1 MDVIKRAVEH
11 LNPGQV
17 PVLTVDQPLFAIAK
31 IIQWNWPESY
41 GEDKFVVLLGGL
53 YIEMATLATLG
64 YLFDGSGW
72 TNVLTKAGIATPGTA
87 DSFLKG
93 AHVKRT
99 RHAHQVTSSAL
110 SIMLRT
116 AYDAHCLDTS
126 EPLPF
131 DDWCVKQVEACP
143 QFHYWY
149 MVRHLE
155 CLMLVFVRS
164 IREGNFP
171 LYVTALRALA
181 PWFFALDHTHYSRWV
196 PVHVRDMTTLHERLP
211 EFDRGS
217 FVVHKSTR
225 PFSAIAIDHAH
236 EQNNAVVKGDGGA
249 IGLTQ
254 NPRALLRWMVAGP
267 EIARTIDGFETE
279 CLDNH
284 TGRDNGRHHE
294 HTMAVQVTFASEVQ
308 ALVEVTE
315 DLGNPFMEVS
325 GVLLVLDT
333 RDIADQAVM
342 TTLRGIEKKG
352 HDQYDSF
359 VTDRLV
365 ERTSHVSVTITKNSM
380 PLFNRPSKRT
390 PSKATQMI
398 TSPKGDCAL
407 FSRLYIACQTPD
419 GDLDNFFKHENHPCR
434 SWENCGSVQRH
445 ISQIAWRSCAHPKAK
460 LQSSTSSYWMELLSS
475 TC

>member
-1 MDVIKRAVEH
+1 MDVIERALEH

-53 YIEMATLATLG
+53 HIEMAILATLG
-64 YLFDGSGW
+64 YLLDGSGW
-72 TNVLTKAGIATPGTA
+72 TNVLTQAGIATPGTT

-116 AYDAHCLDTS
+116 AYDAYCLDTS

-131 DDWCVKQVEACP
+131 DDWCVKQVEASP

-149 MVRHLE
+149 MVMHLE

-171 LYVTALRALA
+171 LYITALRALA
-181 PWFFALDHTHYSRWV
+181 PWFFALDHTHYSRWL
-196 PVHVRDMTTLHERLP
+196 PVHIRGMTTLHEQLP

-236 EQNNAVVKGDGGA
+236 EQNNAVVKGDSGA

-254 NPRALLRWMVAGP
+254 IPRALL
-267 EIARTIDGFETE
+267 
-279 CLDNH
+279 
-284 TGRDNGRHHE
+284 
-294 HTMAVQVTFASEVQ
+294 
-308 ALVEVTE
+308 
-315 DLGNPFMEVS
+315 
-325 GVLLVLDT
+325 
-333 RDIADQAVM
+333 
-342 TTLRGIEKKG
+342 
-352 HDQYDSF
+352 
-359 VTDRLV
+359 
-365 ERTSHVSVTITKNSM
+365 
-380 PLFNRPSKRT
+380 
-390 PSKATQMI
+390 
-398 TSPKGDCAL
+398 
-407 FSRLYIACQTPD
+407 
-419 GDLDNFFKHENHPCR
+419 
-434 SWENCGSVQRH
+434 
-445 ISQIAWRSCAHPKAK
+445 
-460 LQSSTSSYWMELLSS
+460 
-475 TC
+475 